1 MITLTLS
8 LELSSLRLVE
18 FSSREGRLVAQ
29 REEIRFFSKEASHRQ
44 VLTQE
49 IKATLREI
57 KNLWGL
63 SRVPLHCILSSDF
76 ALLRVAT
83 FEKSSYFIPTTTLVQ
98 RDAQQFLP
106 LPLEQVSIAYQKIGR
121 TKHDASRTVAY
132 VAMRTDFLE
141 AITSAIQE
149 AGLRIQKMSMLPL
162 SLHTSLNVLKEIILM
177 NLAEKTVN
185 GFLFSSEKNLCHACF
200 YPLGDCSNAPC
211 DQETGLPLLL
221 IAYLKKYIRS
231 LENSKGLP
239 AICWIINTHSSER
252 KSTAL
257 SLLLKKEF
265 SIPSINI
272 DPYILL
278 AGKAKESFIEM
289 LLNKIQLP
297 ALICQ
302 KENTLSF
309 RKKTA
314 WKHFLR
320 IKHYNISS
328 INKFTAPS
336 ITQFQNKQRTLLLI
350 YALAFFLLLFS
361 PLSLV
366 YDYVDSKKIAIEA
379 VKSSICLKEK
389 QLELKQLRQDV
400 EVLSKAE
407 HFEEKLKEL
416 QIAHDR
422 WPLLIGELQ
431 KCAPP
436 RGMWITQLT
445 PISKE
450 IKENKA
456 HSEIS
461 SIEIK
466 GLYLEGVHGEE
477 LLHEYADKLAASPLF
492 LRPKKESFI
501 LSFSKED
508 GTAYAYPFTLQ
519 LPLCSPIRQ

>member
-1 MITLTLS
+1 M
-8 LELSSLRLVE
+8 
-18 FSSREGRLVAQ
+18 
-29 REEIRFFSKEASHRQ
+29 
-44 VLTQE
+44 
-49 IKATLREI
+49 
-57 KNLWGL
+57 
-63 SRVPLHCILSSDF
+63 
-76 ALLRVAT
+76 
-83 FEKSSYFIPTTTLVQ
+83 
-98 RDAQQFLP
+98 
-106 LPLEQVSIAYQKIGR
+106 
-121 TKHDASRTVAY
+121 
-132 VAMRTDFLE
+132 
-141 AITSAIQE
+141 
-149 AGLRIQKMSMLPL
+149 
-162 SLHTSLNVLKEIILM
+162 
-177 NLAEKTVN
+177 
-185 GFLFSSEKNLCHACF
+185 CHACF

-239 AICWIINTHSSER
+239 SICWIINTHSSEQ
-252 KSTAL
+252 KSTTL
-257 SLLLKKEF
+257 PLFLKKEF

-272 DPYILL
+272 DPCILL
-278 AGKAKESFIEM
+278 AGNTKESFIGM

-302 KENTLSF
+302 KENTLSS
-309 RKKTA
+309 RKRIS

-320 IKHYNISS
+320 IKRYNIFS
-328 INKFTAPS
+328 INNFTAPS
-336 ITQFQNKQRTLLLI
+336 ITQFQNNQRTLLLI
-350 YALAFFLLLFS
+350 YALAFFLFLFS

-366 YDYVDSKKIAIEA
+366 CDYVDGKKIAKEA

-400 EVLSKAE
+400 EVLSRAE
-407 HFEEKLKEL
+407 HFEEKLKKL

-436 RGMWITQLT
+436 RGMWIIQLT

-461 SIEIK
+461 SIELK
-466 GLYLEGVHGEE
+466 GLYLEGMNGEA
-477 LLHEYADKLAASPLF
+477 LVHEYADRLANSPLF

-501 LSFSKED
+501 LSCSKEN
-508 GTAYAYPFTLQ
+508 GTAYAYPFSLQ
-519 LPLCSPIRQ
+519 LPLCSPIQQ